1 MNKYVLTEFLELDND
16 SSLLTEEDH
25 RLMEKGDVIL
35 AGRLQRADAK
45 NGNGRVYP
53 KRTLQREVENYKKLV
68 QEKRALGELDHPDSS
83 VIELKNASHIVT
95 HIEMRNDEV
104 IGKLRILDTPAGRIA
119 KDLIRGGVKLG
130 VSSRGSGNVSNDGIN
145 EVSDFEIITVDI
157 VHSPS
162 APGAYPTPIYEHLMN
177 TRGGYNAYRI
187 AQEVK
192 GDPQAQ
198 RYLQESLIG
207 IISRLK

>member
-25 RLMEKGDVIL
+25 QLMREKDAVIL

-104 IGKLRILDTPAGRIA
+104 IGKLRLLDTPAGRIA

-130 VSSRGSGNVSNDGIN
+130 VSSRGLGSTKEQSGVTMVQDDFQLICFDLVSEPSTTGAFLFKEHKEPNIFTKSDKIFRAMNDI
-145 EVSDFEIITVDI
+145 
-157 VHSPS
+157 
-162 APGAYPTPIYEHLMN
+162 
-177 TRGGYNAYRI
+177 
-187 AQEVK
+187 
-192 GDPQAQ
+192 
-198 RYLQESLIG
+198 LIED
-207 IISRLK
+207 

>member
-25 RLMEKGDVIL
+25 RAIKEGDVIL
-35 AGRLQRADAK
+35 AGRLQKADAK

-95 HIEMRNDEV
+95 HIEMKGDEV
-104 IGKLRILDTPAGRIA
+104 VGKLRLLDTPAGRIA

-130 VSSRGSGNVSNDGIN
+130 VSSRGLGSTKEQSGVTMVQDDFQLICFDLVSEPSTTGAFLFKEHKEPNIFTKSDKIYRAINDILI
-145 EVSDFEIITVDI
+145 EV
-157 VHSPS
+157 
-162 APGAYPTPIYEHLMN
+162 
-177 TRGGYNAYRI
+177 
-187 AQEVK
+187 
-192 GDPQAQ
+192 
-198 RYLQESLIG
+198 
-207 IISRLK
+207 

>member
-104 IGKLRILDTPAGRIA
+104 IGKLRLLDTPAGRIA

-130 VSSRGSGNVSNDGIN
+130 VSSRGLGSTKEQSGVTMVQDDFQLICFDLVSEPSTTGAFLFKEHKEPNIFTKSDKIYRAMNDILLEG
-145 EVSDFEIITVDI
+145 E
-157 VHSPS
+157 
-162 APGAYPTPIYEHLMN
+162 
-177 TRGGYNAYRI
+177 
-187 AQEVK
+187 
-192 GDPQAQ
+192 
-198 RYLQESLIG
+198 
-207 IISRLK
+207 

>member
-16 SSLLTEEDH
+16 SSLLTEDDKRMIEA
-25 RLMEKGDVIL
+25 GDVIL
-35 AGRLQRADAK
+35 AGRLQKADAK

-104 IGKLRILDTPAGRIA
+104 IGKLRLLDTPAGRIA

-130 VSSRGSGNVSNDGIN
+130 VSSRGLGSTKDQGGTTMVQDDFQLICFDLVSEPSTTGAFLFKEHKEPNIFTKSDKIFRAMNDI
-145 EVSDFEIITVDI
+145 
-157 VHSPS
+157 
-162 APGAYPTPIYEHLMN
+162 
-177 TRGGYNAYRI
+177 
-187 AQEVK
+187 
-192 GDPQAQ
+192 
-198 RYLQESLIG
+198 LIED
-207 IISRLK
+207 

>member
-16 SSLLTEEDH
+16 SSLLTEDDKRMIEA
-25 RLMEKGDVIL
+25 GDVIL

-104 IGKLRILDTPAGRIA
+104 IGKLRLLDTPAGRIA
-119 KDLIRGGVKLG
+119 KDLIKGGVKLG
-130 VSSRGSGNVSNDGIN
+130 VSSRGLGSTKDQGGTTMVQDDFQLICFDLVSEPSTTGAFLFKEHKEPNIFTKSDKIFRAMNDI
-145 EVSDFEIITVDI
+145 
-157 VHSPS
+157 
-162 APGAYPTPIYEHLMN
+162 
-177 TRGGYNAYRI
+177 
-187 AQEVK
+187 
-192 GDPQAQ
+192 
-198 RYLQESLIG
+198 LIED
-207 IISRLK
+207 

>member
-16 SSLLTEEDH
+16 SSLLTEDDKRMIEA
-25 RLMEKGDVIL
+25 GDVIL
-35 AGRLQRADAK
+35 AGRLQKADAK

-95 HIEMRNDEV
+95 HIEMKGDEV
-104 IGKLRILDTPAGRIA
+104 VGKLRLLDTPAGRIA

-130 VSSRGSGNVSNDGIN
+130 VSSRGLGSTKEQSGVTMVQDDFQLICFDLVSEPSTTGAFLFKEHKEPNIFTKSDKIYRAINDI
-145 EVSDFEIITVDI
+145 
-157 VHSPS
+157 
-162 APGAYPTPIYEHLMN
+162 
-177 TRGGYNAYRI
+177 
-187 AQEVK
+187 
-192 GDPQAQ
+192 
-198 RYLQESLIG
+198 LIG
-207 IISRLK
+207 E

>member
-104 IGKLRILDTPAGRIA
+104 IGKLRLLDTPAGRIA

-130 VSSRGSGNVSNDGIN
+130 VSSRGLGSTKEQSGVTMVQDDFQLICFDLVSEPSTTGAFLFKEHKEPNIFTKSDKIYRAINDI
-145 EVSDFEIITVDI
+145 
-157 VHSPS
+157 
-162 APGAYPTPIYEHLMN
+162 
-177 TRGGYNAYRI
+177 
-187 AQEVK
+187 
-192 GDPQAQ
+192 
-198 RYLQESLIG
+198 LIED
-207 IISRLK
+207 

>member
-16 SSLLTEEDH
+16 SSLLTEDDH
-25 RLMEKGDVIL
+25 RLMEKGEVIL

-104 IGKLRILDTPAGRIA
+104 IGKLRLLDTPAGRIA

-130 VSSRGSGNVSNDGIN
+130 VSSRGLGSTKDQGGTTMVQDDFQLICFDLVSEPSTTGAFLFKEHKEPNIFTKSDKIFRAMNDI
-145 EVSDFEIITVDI
+145 
-157 VHSPS
+157 
-162 APGAYPTPIYEHLMN
+162 
-177 TRGGYNAYRI
+177 
-187 AQEVK
+187 
-192 GDPQAQ
+192 
-198 RYLQESLIG
+198 LIED
-207 IISRLK
+207 

>member
-16 SSLLTEEDH
+16 SSLLTEDDKRMIESG
-25 RLMEKGDVIL
+25 EVIL
-35 AGRLQRADAK
+35 AGRLQKADAK

-53 KRTLQREVENYKKLV
+53 RKTLQREVENYKKLV

-104 IGKLRILDTPAGRIA
+104 IGKLRLLDTPAGRIA

-130 VSSRGSGNVSNDGIN
+130 VSSRGLGSTKDQGGTTMVQDDFQLICFDLVSEPSTTGAFLFKEHKEPNIFTKSDKIYRAINDI
-145 EVSDFEIITVDI
+145 
-157 VHSPS
+157 
-162 APGAYPTPIYEHLMN
+162 
-177 TRGGYNAYRI
+177 
-187 AQEVK
+187 
-192 GDPQAQ
+192 
-198 RYLQESLIG
+198 LIED
-207 IISRLK
+207 

>member
-16 SSLLTEEDH
+16 SSLLTEDDKRMIEA
-25 RLMEKGDVIL
+25 GDVIL
-35 AGRLQRADAK
+35 AGRLQKADAK

-95 HIEMRNDEV
+95 HIEMKGDEV
-104 IGKLRILDTPAGRIA
+104 VGKLRLLDTPAGRIA

-130 VSSRGSGNVSNDGIN
+130 VSSRGLGSTKEQGGTTMVQDDFQLICFDLVSEPSTTGAFLFKEHKEPNIFTKSDKIYRAINDI
-145 EVSDFEIITVDI
+145 
-157 VHSPS
+157 
-162 APGAYPTPIYEHLMN
+162 
-177 TRGGYNAYRI
+177 
-187 AQEVK
+187 
-192 GDPQAQ
+192 
-198 RYLQESLIG
+198 LIG
-207 IISRLK
+207 E

>member
-16 SSLLTEEDH
+16 SSLLTEDDKRMIEA
-25 RLMEKGDVIL
+25 GDVIL

-95 HIEMRNDEV
+95 QIDMRGDEV
-104 IGKLRILDTPAGRIA
+104 IGKLRLLDTPAGRIA

-130 VSSRGSGNVSNDGIN
+130 VSSRGLGSTKDQGGVTMVQDDFQLICFDLVSEPSTTGAFLFKEHKEPNIFTKSDKIYRAMNDI
-145 EVSDFEIITVDI
+145 
-157 VHSPS
+157 
-162 APGAYPTPIYEHLMN
+162 
-177 TRGGYNAYRI
+177 
-187 AQEVK
+187 
-192 GDPQAQ
+192 
-198 RYLQESLIG
+198 LIED
-207 IISRLK
+207 

>member
-16 SSLLTEEDH
+16 SSLLTEDDKRMIEA
-25 RLMEKGDVIL
+25 GDVIL
-35 AGRLQRADAK
+35 AGRLQKADAK

-95 HIEMRNDEV
+95 HIEMKGDEV
-104 IGKLRILDTPAGRIA
+104 VGKLRLLDTPAGRIA

-130 VSSRGSGNVSNDGIN
+130 VSSRGLGSTKEQSGVTMVQDDFQLICFDLVSEPSTTGAFLFKEHKEPNIFTKSDKIYRAINDI
-145 EVSDFEIITVDI
+145 
-157 VHSPS
+157 
-162 APGAYPTPIYEHLMN
+162 
-177 TRGGYNAYRI
+177 
-187 AQEVK
+187 
-192 GDPQAQ
+192 
-198 RYLQESLIG
+198 LIG
-207 IISRLK
+207 EW

>member
-16 SSLLTEEDH
+16 SSLLTEDDK
-25 RLMEKGDVIL
+25 RMMESGEVIL
-35 AGRLQRADAK
+35 AGRLQKADAK

-95 HIEMRNDEV
+95 HIEMRGEEV
-104 IGKLRILDTPAGRIA
+104 VGKLRLLDTPAGRIA

-130 VSSRGSGNVSNDGIN
+130 VSSRGLGSTKEQSGVTMVQDDFQLICFDLVSEPSTTGAFLFKEHKEPNIFTKSDKIYRALNDI
-145 EVSDFEIITVDI
+145 
-157 VHSPS
+157 
-162 APGAYPTPIYEHLMN
+162 
-177 TRGGYNAYRI
+177 
-187 AQEVK
+187 
-192 GDPQAQ
+192 
-198 RYLQESLIG
+198 LIED
-207 IISRLK
+207 

>member
-16 SSLLTEEDH
+16 SSLLTEEDK
-25 RLMEKGDVIL
+25 RMIEAGDVIL
-35 AGRLQRADAK
+35 AGRLQKADAK

-104 IGKLRILDTPAGRIA
+104 IGKLRLLDTPAGRIA

-130 VSSRGSGNVSNDGIN
+130 VSSRGLGSTKEQSGVTMVQDDFQLICFDLVSEPSTTGAFLFKEHKEPNIFTKSDKIYRAINDI
-145 EVSDFEIITVDI
+145 
-157 VHSPS
+157 
-162 APGAYPTPIYEHLMN
+162 
-177 TRGGYNAYRI
+177 
-187 AQEVK
+187 
-192 GDPQAQ
+192 
-198 RYLQESLIG
+198 LIG
-207 IISRLK
+207 E

>member
-16 SSLLTEEDH
+16 SSLLTEDDKRMIEA
-25 RLMEKGDVIL
+25 GDVIL
-35 AGRLQRADAK
+35 AGRLQKADAK

-95 HIEMRNDEV
+95 QIDMRGDEV
-104 IGKLRILDTPAGRIA
+104 IGKLRLLDTPAGRIA

-130 VSSRGSGNVSNDGIN
+130 VSSRGLGSTKEQSGVTMVQDDFQLICFDLVSEPSTTGAFLFKEHKEPNIFTKSDKIYRAINDI
-145 EVSDFEIITVDI
+145 
-157 VHSPS
+157 
-162 APGAYPTPIYEHLMN
+162 
-177 TRGGYNAYRI
+177 
-187 AQEVK
+187 
-192 GDPQAQ
+192 
-198 RYLQESLIG
+198 LIG
-207 IISRLK
+207 E

>member
-16 SSLLTEEDH
+16 SSLLTEDDKRMIEA
-25 RLMEKGDVIL
+25 GDVIL

-104 IGKLRILDTPAGRIA
+104 IGKLRLLDTPAGRIA

-130 VSSRGSGNVSNDGIN
+130 VSSRGLGSTKDQGGTTMVQDDFQLICFDLVSEPSTTGAFLFKEHKEPNIFTKSDKIFRAMNDI
-145 EVSDFEIITVDI
+145 
-157 VHSPS
+157 
-162 APGAYPTPIYEHLMN
+162 
-177 TRGGYNAYRI
+177 
-187 AQEVK
+187 
-192 GDPQAQ
+192 
-198 RYLQESLIG
+198 LIED
-207 IISRLK
+207 

>member
-104 IGKLRILDTPAGRIA
+104 IGKLRLLDTPAGRIA

-130 VSSRGSGNVSNDGIN
+130 VSSRGLGSTKEQSGVTMVQDDFQLICFDLVSEPSTTGAFLFKEHKEPNIFTKSDKIYRAMNDI
-145 EVSDFEIITVDI
+145 
-157 VHSPS
+157 
-162 APGAYPTPIYEHLMN
+162 
-177 TRGGYNAYRI
+177 
-187 AQEVK
+187 
-192 GDPQAQ
+192 
-198 RYLQESLIG
+198 LIED
-207 IISRLK
+207 